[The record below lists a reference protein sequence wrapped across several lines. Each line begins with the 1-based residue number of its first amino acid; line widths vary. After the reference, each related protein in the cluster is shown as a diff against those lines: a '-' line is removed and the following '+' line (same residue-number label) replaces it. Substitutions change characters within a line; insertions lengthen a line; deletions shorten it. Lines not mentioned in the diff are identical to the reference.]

1 MTPARRASFIDSDM
15 ATRFLF
21 DPPRRPKAKNGPN
34 IKSLLV
40 RCPST
45 AKLTDTGKTID
56 EKRWQTAIVKT
67 QKFTC
72 AHCGGV
78 HTWTKKDVI
87 LGRPTY

>member
-1 MTPARRASFIDSDM
+1 M

-21 DPPRRPKAKNGPN
+21 DPPRRPKPKIGTGL
-34 IKSLLV
+34 KSLLV

-45 AKLTDTGKTID
+45 SKLTDTGRTIK
-56 EKRWQTAIVKT
+56 EKLWPTAKVKA

-78 HTWTKKDVI
+78 HTWTKENVV
-87 LGRPTY
+87 LGRPLQ

>member
-1 MTPARRASFIDSDM
+1 MARRFY
-15 ATRFLF
+15 F
-21 DPPRRPKAKNGPN
+21 DPPRRRPKPKAGINM
-34 IKSLLV
+34 KSLLV

-45 AKLTDTGKTID
+45 SKLTDTGRTI
-56 EKRWQTAIVKT
+56 EERRWSRATLKT
-67 QKFTC
+67 QKLSC

>member
-1 MTPARRASFIDSDM
+1 MP
-15 ATRFLF
+15 TRFLF
-21 DPPRRPKAKNGPN
+21 DPPRRPKPKAPS

-45 AKLTDTGKTID
+45 SKLTDTGRTIE
-56 EKRWQTAIVKT
+56 EKRWQAAKVKT

-72 AHCGGV
+72 AHCGSI

-87 LGRPTY
+87 LGRYQ

>member
-1 MTPARRASFIDSDM
+1 M

-21 DPPRRPKAKNGPN
+21 DPPRRPKIKAGPS

-45 AKLTDTGKTID
+45 AKLTDTGRTI
-56 EKRWQTAIVKT
+56 EENRWLTTKVKT

-72 AHCGGV
+72 AHCGSV
-78 HTWTKKDVI
+78 HIWTKKDVI
-87 LGRPTY
+87 LGRSI

>member
-1 MTPARRASFIDSDM
+1 MP
-15 ATRFLF
+15 TRFFF
-21 DPPRRPKAKNGPN
+21 DPPRRTKAKSGLN

-45 AKLTDTGKTID
+45 SKLTDTGRTIE
-56 EKRWQTAIVKT
+56 EKRWETAAVKT

-72 AHCGGV
+72 AHCGAV

-87 LGRPTY
+87 LGRPLTAGR

>member
-1 MTPARRASFIDSDM
+1 M

-21 DPPRRPKAKNGPN
+21 DPPRRPKPKTGPN

-45 AKLTDTGKTID
+45 SKLTDTGRTI
-56 EKRWQTAIVKT
+56 EEGRWQTAKVKT

-78 HTWTKKDVI
+78 HTWTKKDVV
-87 LGRPTY
+87 LGRPISTG

>member
-1 MTPARRASFIDSDM
+1 M

-21 DPPRRPKAKNGPN
+21 DPPRRPKTKPGPS

-45 AKLTDTGKTID
+45 SKLTDTGRTIE
-56 EKRWQTAIVKT
+56 EKRWPMAKVKT

-72 AHCGGV
+72 AHCGDV

-87 LGRPTY
+87 LGRYQ